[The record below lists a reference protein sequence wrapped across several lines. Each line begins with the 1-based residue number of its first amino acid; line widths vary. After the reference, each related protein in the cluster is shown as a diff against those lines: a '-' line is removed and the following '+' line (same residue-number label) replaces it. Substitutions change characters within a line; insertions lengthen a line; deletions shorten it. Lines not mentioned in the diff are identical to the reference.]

1 MATYTDNYNLVKPTM
16 AESADIRTIN
26 GNMDSVDN
34 IMHAT
39 QVSLANA
46 YDQNETYNTGDIVM
60 YQFLMYE
67 CLDDEVTGTW
77 DATKWQRT
85 TAGEHGGGGGGSNV
99 SITPTLQS
107 GTKIADFE
115 IDGVS
120 GALYAPSGGGGG
132 GGGSSQTIADVL
144 WSGTA
149 TPSTTGT
156 DITLSHAIS
165 DYDFIVFTVNQ
176 SGSAYDSVVVIAVNE
191 LTVGE
196 SYIETGYGGSQMDVF
211 FDYTSD
217 TTINI
222 KSSDS
227 AYLTTYTKITGL
239 KFCGTLAPMIY
250 STEEREVGVWVDDK
264 PLYQKSYLL
273 NTPIEITNNGASISS
288 YIDNYQDI
296 ECFVRGQASYTENSY
311 GKQGADIWVGYD
323 SSTLKAYCSEG
334 CVANVITLLYTK
346 TADVAGSGSYGSL
359 GIPME
364 HYDDTERVV
373 GTYFGDTLYK
383 KTIRQTNIDGS
394 PSDWTLIETM
404 SGVGEYVKSEAK
416 FLNYS
421 SNKTFSQYYI
431 SVSFNN
437 STKGLYYFIRE
448 MESGVRGDLEVT
460 VYYTKSTT

>member
-1 MATYTDNYNLVKPTM
+1 MATYTDNYNLIKPTM

-26 GNMDSVDN
+26 GNMDSIDN
-34 IMHAT
+34 ILHAS
-39 QVSLANA
+39 QVSLAPAYNA
-46 YDQNETYNTGDIVM
+46 NSTYNTGDVVM
-60 YQFLMYE
+60 YELLMYE

-156 DITLSHAIS
+156 DITLNHAIS
-165 DYDFIVFTVNQ
+165 DYDFIVFIIEQ
-176 SGSAYDSVVVIAVNE
+176 GAGYSSVVTVPTSE

-196 SYIETGYGGSQMDVF
+196 AYINTGYSGSQMDVF
-211 FDYTSD
+211 FTYVTDTS
-217 TTINI
+217 INV
-222 KSSDS
+222 KSSAS
-227 AYLTTYTKITGL
+227 AQPTTYTKIVGL
-239 KFCGTLAPMIY
+239 KICGTLAPMIY

-273 NTPIEITNNGASISS
+273 STPIEISSSGVDVSS

-296 ECFVRGQASYTENSY
+296 ECFVRGQASYTDTAY
-311 GKQGADIWVGYD
+311 PKQGADIWIGYD
-323 SSTLKAYCSEG
+323 SSTLKVYCSEG
-334 CVANVITLLYTK
+334 CWANVITLLYTK
-346 TADVAGSGSYGSL
+346 TTDVAGSGSYGSL

-364 HYDDTERVV
+364 YYDDTERVV

-383 KTIRQTNIDGS
+383 KTIRQTDVNGN

-404 SGVGEYVKSEAK
+404 SGVDEYVKSEAK
-416 FLNYS
+416 FINNS
-421 SNKTFSQYYI
+421 SNITFSQYYVSI
-431 SVSFNN
+431 SFRN
-437 STKGLYYFIRE
+437 STKGIYYFIRE
-448 MESGVRGDLEVT
+448 MGSGVRGDLEVT